1 MNIPLAFDDEYQSAI
16 DGLRIKYNKDTGQ
29 SLTEPQYHAAVLMGV
44 YAGEV
49 KALFDQTVSSIG
61 SAAESLPYAE
71 RQALI
76 AQIQS
81 QLS

>member
-1 MNIPLAFDDEYQSAI
+1 MNIPITFDAEYQSAV
-16 DGLRIKYNKDTGQ
+16 DGLRARYNAATGQ

-49 KALFDQTVSSIG
+49 KSLFDQAVTSIG
-61 SAAESLPYAE
+61 SAAASLPYAD

-76 AQIQS
+76 AQIQA
-81 QLS
+81 QLP

>member
-1 MNIPLAFDDEYQSAI
+1 MNIPLTLDAEYQSAV
-16 DGLRIKYNKDTGQ
+16 DGLRARYNEATNQ
-29 SLTEPQYHAAVLMGV
+29 NLTEPQYHAAVLMGF

-61 SAAESLPYAE
+61 SAAAALPYAD

-76 AQIQS
+76 AQIQA
-81 QLS
+81 QLP